1 MAVVNTIRCM
11 RFVVGANDSLE
22 GVDALGGAFEEV
34 VAGFGAEGAVVD
46 YEFFLFAGAA
56 GAP

>member
-1 MAVVNTIRCM
+1 VDAILAACQ
-11 RFVVGANDSLE
+11 GGGLE

>member
-1 MAVVNTIRCM
+1 M
-11 RFVVGANDSLE
+11 GGLE

-34 VAGFGAEGAVVD
+34 GAGFGALGAVVD
-46 YEFFLFAGAA
+46 YEFLLFAGAA